1 MKESFFYHALKIDQE
16 RCFGCSLCMRK
27 CPTEAIR
34 VRNGKAEIYGNHCID
49 CGECFKVCPS
59 GAVYVA
65 QDDFKDI
72 YNYKTRVVL
81 MPSVF
86 PGQFSENYNASLI
99 HSMLLDIGFTHVIE
113 VEASAMIYSQLTS
126 KYIENRPDKRPLI
139 STFCPAIV
147 RLIQVKFPALV
158 DNLIPIK
165 APVDLT
171 ANYIRGK
178 LINEGIPKDE
188 IGLFYITPCAAKI
201 AATKSPVGEEKSSVD
216 GVLNMDTM
224 YNMVLM
230 KLKNLDEDYKPKTIA
245 NDLNSDCVIFAMT
258 NGEKRL
264 NNCNKT
270 FAIDEIQ
277 NVIEFLD
284 KVENDEIENLDF
296 LELRSCD
303 QGCSGGVLTIG
314 NRFVINDRVML
325 RGKKIAE
332 RERRGETTRKKAIYE
347 YKDKL
352 LEDSRVGKILPRSM
366 MVLDK
371 DISIAFQKLT
381 KIKELESMLPQI
393 DCSVCG
399 APSCR
404 ALAEDI
410 ACEKASLVD
419 CVFIQKNLEN
429 RNSMTSQESIN
440 IIKKIWGGEILDDY
454 ILNK

>member
-1 MKESFFYHALKIDQE
+1 MKDSFFYHALKIDQD

-34 VRNGKAEIYGNHCID
+34 VRNGKAQIYGNRCID
-49 CGECFKVCPS
+49 CGDCFKVCPS

-65 QDDFKDI
+65 QDDFDNI
-72 YNYKTRVVL
+72 YNYATRVVL
-81 MPSVF
+81 MPSIF
-86 PGQFSENYNASLI
+86 PGQFAENFSASLI
-99 HSMLLDIGFTHVIE
+99 HSVLLDIGFTNVIE
-113 VEASAMIYSQLTS
+113 VEASAMIHSQLTS
-126 KYIENRPDKRPLI
+126 QYIEERNDKKPLI

-171 ANYIRGK
+171 ANYIRKK
-178 LINEGIPKDE
+178 LIDSGIPEEE
-188 IGLFYITPCAAKI
+188 IGIFYITPCAAKI

-224 YNMVLM
+224 YNKVLM
-230 KLKNLDEDYKPKTIA
+230 KLKNTDKDYKLKTIA
-245 NDLNSDCVIFAMT
+245 NDLNSDCVIFSMT

-264 NNCNKT
+264 NNCKKS
-270 FAIDEIQ
+270 FAIDEIH

-284 KVENDEIENLDF
+284 RVENDEIEDLDF
-296 LELRSCD
+296 LELRACD
-303 QGCSGGVLTIG
+303 QGCPGGVLTIG

-325 RGKKIAE
+325 RAKKIAE
-332 RERRGETTRKKAIYE
+332 RERRGETTRRKEIYE
-347 YKDKL
+347 YEEEL
-352 LEDSRVGKILPRSM
+352 LNNSKVGKILPRSM
-366 MVLDK
+366 MVLDN

-381 KIKELESMLPQI
+381 KIKELEAKLPQI

-419 CVFIQKNLEN
+419 CVFIQRNLEN
-429 RNSMTSQESIN
+429 RESMSNNESIE
-440 IIKKIWGGEILDDY
+440 IMKKIWGGEILDDY